1 MLRKHIKLGFMLGT
15 LWWTVPALAAHDPV
29 TLVDSNCVGVTDSA
43 GCLFLG
49 NADAHTTADIEAA
62 YNAVRTPGIALDFVL
77 ETGGQQTG
85 QNWSI
90 TFDDPAMLSGTWSLL
105 NGVSADFMAV
115 KANGGFTLF
124 SLANN
129 STSGTWSTA
138 GIPDGSHSMSHLAFW
153 NDGGPIDPGS
163 VPEPS
168 SWLML
173 IAGFGLTGAVA
184 RRRARNAQR
193 VSA

>member
-1 MLRKHIKLGFMLGT
+1 MLRKCVELGLLIGA
-15 LWWTVPALAAHDPV
+15 LWSTAPALAAHDPV
-29 TLVDSNCVGVTDSA
+29 TLIDANCISVTDSA

-49 NADAHTTADIEAA
+49 NADAHTTPYIQAA
-62 YNAVRTPGIALDFVL
+62 YNAVRTPGISLGFVL
-77 ETGGQQTG
+77 ETGGLQTG
-85 QNWSI
+85 PNWSI
-90 TFDDPAMLSGTWSLL
+90 TFDDPGMLSGTWTLL
-105 NGVSADFMAV
+105 NGTSADFLGV

-124 SLANN
+124 SLAND

-138 GIPDGSHSMSHLAFW
+138 GIPDGNHALSHLTFW
-153 NDGGPIDPGS
+153 NDGGLDPNGG

-173 IAGFGLTGAVA
+173 IAGFGLTGAIA
-184 RRRARNAQR
+184 RRRARDMQR